1 MFALID
7 GNSFYCSCERIF
19 RPDLRESPVVVLSNQ
34 DGCVVARTREAKA
47 LGIPMGMP
55 FFQIRDLVDRKEV
68 YAFSSNYELYAD
80 ISSRMMNTIAS
91 VVPDI
96 EVYSIDECFAF
107 IDTCDVKYTSF
118 KEIGHTIKDRVFR
131 WVGIPTC
138 VGIAPTKTLAKFC
151 NHLAKKYPD
160 AFGGVVV
167 WTDWSDSLKER
178 AFRSMEVSEIWGIG
192 RRISKQ
198 LKTMGIHTV
207 YDLVNADSRLLRK
220 HFSVV
225 MERTQLELQGT
236 PCADLEEL
244 QDRKQIV
251 CSRSFGELI
260 TELEPLQSAI
270 SEHIAEGARKLR
282 KQNSFAKEISVF
294 IKTNRYREQD
304 KQYGGY
310 KMVRLVEATHDTLTL
325 NARAQELLK
334 SVYRRG
340 FNYKK
345 AGITLGEITPAP
357 TSHQLSLWDTAAH
370 LENFDR
376 RSSLMKTLDD
386 TNQRFG
392 KGTLRLSN
400 SLLSTRWHMQRNYLS
415 PCFTTRFKDLLVC
428 S

>member
-7 GNSFYCSCERIF
+7 GNSFYCSCERVF
-19 RPDLRESPVVVLSNQ
+19 RPDLKEVPVVVLSNQ

-47 LGIPMGMP
+47 LGIPMGLP
-55 FFQIRDLVDRKEV
+55 FFKIRDLVESGEV

-80 ISSRMMNTIAS
+80 ISSRMMNTISS
-91 VVPDI
+91 VVSDI
-96 EVYSIDECFAF
+96 EVYSIDECFAY
-107 IDTCDVKYTSF
+107 IDSRRSY
-118 KEIGHTIKDRVFR
+118 KEVGRTIRDRVLK

-138 VGIAPTKTLAKFC
+138 IGIAPTKTLAKFC
-151 NHLAKKYPD
+151 NHLAKKYPES
-160 AFGGVVV
+160 FGGVVV
-167 WTDWSDSLKER
+167 WSDWSKSIRDR
-178 AFRSMEVSEIWGIG
+178 AFKSMDVSEIWGIG

-198 LKTMGIHTV
+198 LHTMGIDTV

-225 MERTQLELQGT
+225 MERTQLELKGI

-260 TELEPLQSAI
+260 TDLNSLQSAI

-282 KQNSFAKEISVF
+282 KQNSFTKELSVF

-304 KQYGGY
+304 QQYGGY
-310 KMVRLVEATHDTLTL
+310 KMARLIEATDDTLTL
-325 NARAQELLK
+325 NSKAQELLK
-334 SVYRRG
+334 VVYRSG
-340 FNYKK
+340 YNYKK

-357 TSHQLSLWDTAAH
+357 ISHQLSLWDSATH
-370 LENFDR
+370 LEEFDR
-376 RSSLMKTLDD
+376 RKELMKTIDE

-392 KGTLRLSN
+392 KGALKLSQ
-400 SLLSTRWHMQRNYLS
+400 SLLSSRWHMQRNYLS
-415 PCFTTRFKDLLVC
+415 PCFTTRFNDLLVC